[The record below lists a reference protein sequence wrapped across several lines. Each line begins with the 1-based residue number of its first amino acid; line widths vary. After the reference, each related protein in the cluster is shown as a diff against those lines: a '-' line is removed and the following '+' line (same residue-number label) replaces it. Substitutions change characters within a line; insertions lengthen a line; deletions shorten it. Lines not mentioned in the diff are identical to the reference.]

1 MKNILVVQ
9 GGGRI
14 NGNTSQLADS
24 FIQGATEA
32 GHTVEKISLNKNE
45 VKGCI
50 GCNSCRYGKPCVQR
64 DDFNEMVPKI
74 KACLLYTSRCV

>member
-24 FIQGATEA
+24 FIQGAKEA
-32 GHTVEKISLNKNE
+32 GHTVEKISLKDRKS
-45 VKGCI
+45 V
-50 GCNSCRYGKPCVQR
+50 V
-64 DDFNEMVPKI
+64 
-74 KACLLYTSRCV
+74 

>member
-24 FIQGATEA
+24 FIQGAKEA
-32 GHTVEKISLNKNE
+32 GHTEMCIRDRQQGEDLTIRLNHWLHMYIPALFRPRT
-45 VKGCI
+45 G
-50 GCNSCRYGKPCVQR
+50 
-64 DDFNEMVPKI
+64 
-74 KACLLYTSRCV
+74 

>member
-24 FIQGATEA
+24 FIQGAKEPA
-32 GHTVEKISLNKNE
+32 IQLK
-45 VKGCI
+45 
-50 GCNSCRYGKPCVQR
+50 RY
-64 DDFNEMVPKI
+64 
-74 KACLLYTSRCV
+74 L

>member
-24 FIQGATEA
+24 FIQALRRPA
-32 GHTVEKISLNKNE
+32 IQLK
-45 VKGCI
+45 
-50 GCNSCRYGKPCVQR
+50 RY
-64 DDFNEMVPKI
+64 
-74 KACLLYTSRCV
+74 L

>member
-24 FIQGATEA
+24 FIQGAKEA
-32 GHTVEKISLNKNE
+32 GHTVEKISLNKTRQINIPAI
-45 VKGCI
+45 C
-50 GCNSCRYGKPCVQR
+50 P
-64 DDFNEMVPKI
+64 
-74 KACLLYTSRCV
+74 